1 VSKQILIVDDEDSVR
16 VFLSTLLQH
25 SGFATYRAGDALA
38 ALELLEEVSPDL
50 IILDVMLPGM
60 DGIELCRLLRARAE
74 TAQIPILIHSGRSY
88 AESISHA
95 FQAGANAYLAK
106 PCELFEL
113 VAKVESLLGVRN
125 GAGRP

>member
-1 VSKQILIVDDEDSVR
+1 
-16 VFLSTLLQH
+16 
-25 SGFATYRAGDALA
+25 
-38 ALELLEEVSPDL
+38 
-50 IILDVMLPGM
+50 MLPGM

-88 AESISHA
+88 AESIGHA